1 MVEGVEIRPL
11 NDDDP
16 ERISAAF
23 EGIGAGKPVAQYRR
37 YLAEQLAGTRLCL
50 LATFDRQFAAYVTV
64 NWAPT
69 YCVFVEQQ
77 IPEIQ
82 DLNVLPEFRR
92 KGLATV
98 LLDRAEEEISGRS
111 SVAGI
116 GVGLHPGYNQAQRLY
131 AKRGYIPDG
140 RGVTYRDRY
149 VEEGALVVL
158 DDDLILHLTKPLAR
172 RPVRDEAFGRLR
184 DDS

>member
-1 MVEGVEIRPL
+1 
-11 NDDDP
+11 
-16 ERISAAF
+16 
-23 EGIGAGKPVAQYRR
+23 VATVD
-37 YLAEQLAGTRLCL
+37 G
-50 LATFDRQFAAYVTV
+50 QFAGYVTV

-69 YCVFVEQQ
+69 YPAFAEQK
-77 IPEIQ
+77 IPDIQ

-92 KGLATV
+92 KGVATR
-98 LLDRAEEEISGRS
+98 LLDQAEEEISRRS

-149 VEEGALVVL
+149 VDEGAPVVL
-158 DDDLILHLTKPLAR
+158 DDDLILHLTKRLAQ
-172 RPVRDEAFGRLR
+172 RPVRDKVSARLR
-184 DDS
+184 ADS